1 MRFHSIAV
9 LYDGECPICRN
20 FASYQRLAEL
30 ADTVNIVDMRTGL
43 GPYAEALREHKIAP
57 SDGVIV
63 ALENTAHAGFTVLS
77 GVDAVHFLA
86 GVDNPRGII
95 GWLNTKLRS
104 YSAARKIY
112 PWLFRGRLLL
122 LKLLRIDPRIDL

>member
-20 FASYQRLAEL
+20 FASYQRLSQL
-30 ADTVNIVDMRTGL
+30 ADTVSIVDMRTGL
-43 GPYAEALREHKIAP
+43 RPYRDVLKSHKVSP

-63 ALENTAHAGFTVLS
+63 ALENTPQSGMTILS

-104 YSAARKIY
+104 YSSARKIY

-122 LKLLRIDPRIDL
+122 LKLLRVNPDIRL

>member
-1 MRFHSIAV
+1 M

-63 ALENTAHAGFTVLS
+63 ALENTAQSGFTVLS

-95 GWLNTKLRS
+95 GWLNTRLRS